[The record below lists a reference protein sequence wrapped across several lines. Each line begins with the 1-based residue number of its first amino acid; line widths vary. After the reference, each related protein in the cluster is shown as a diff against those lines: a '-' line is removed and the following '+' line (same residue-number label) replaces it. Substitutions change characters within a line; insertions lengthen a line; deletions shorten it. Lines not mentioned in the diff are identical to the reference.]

1 MRNQR
6 SFYRAQ
12 RARDNRGGGMAM
24 AAWKLEQRDKA
35 RKENNRISKR
45 VARDLGAIGRG
56 ASNFLFGGGK
66 RRRGRPRRRR

>member
-1 MRNQR
+1 MRNRR

-12 RARDNRGGGMAM
+12 RARDNKAGGMAM
-24 AAWKLEQRDKA
+24 AMYRLEQREKR

-56 ASNFLFGGGK
+56 ASNFLLGSSK
-66 RRRGRPRRRR
+66 RRRGQPRRRR